1 MKFIKRIGYIV
12 VVVAVFLLQMNVS
25 DDYIVVEAK
34 AKTLRTM
41 KSELASLEKQLE
53 QNKQEQRDA
62 QSGINSSK
70 KRIEQISQEKE
81 DIQTEVVD
89 LTTEITDLNKEIVNM
104 NEEIKDILNYYQLSS
119 VGESSALEYV
129 FEADDY
135 TDFIYRMAIT
145 EQLSEHNAETI
156 KEYNKKI
163 SDNEKK
169 KVELADKKTSLNNKE
184 VELEEYMKTQQ
195 TRLSEALDGSIGLED
210 EIAALKKNIDL
221 YENTYKCKLDET
233 IDECLS
239 GKLPAG
245 STLYRPVMAG
255 RISSNYGKRT
265 YKLNGRWT
273 SDFHYGIDFAGKH
286 GQNIY
291 SAGNGK
297 VAAIFRKKS
306 CGGNMVYINH
316 IINGKKYTTG
326 YYHMATVNVSV
337 GQTVSYDTKIGT
349 QGGTSAES
357 WDHCSTG
364 SHLHFTVSTGN
375 WGNDYN
381 SYSGFIS
388 RNFDPRKVVNVPAL
402 GGSFSNRT
410 TKY

>member
-1 MKFIKRIGYIV
+1 MKFIKSIGYLL
-12 VVVAVFLLQMNVS
+12 VACAIFLLQVAVPS
-25 DDYIVVEAK
+25 EEVVVEAK

-41 KSELASLEKQLE
+41 KSELAELERELA
-53 QNKQEQRDA
+53 QNKQEQQAA

-81 DIQTEVVD
+81 DIRTEVVD
-89 LTTEITDLNKEIVNM
+89 ITTEITDLNKEIVNM
-104 NEEIKDILNYYQLSS
+104 NEEIKDILNYYQLSTI
-119 VGESSALEYV
+119 GDSSALEYV

-135 TDFIYRMAIT
+135 TEFIYRMAIT
-145 EQLSEHNAETI
+145 EQISEHNAETI

-163 SDNEKK
+163 SDNENK
-169 KVELADKKTSLNNKE
+169 KVQLADKQTSLGQKE
-184 VELEEYMKTQQ
+184 VELEEYMKTQKDK
-195 TRLSEALDGSIGLED
+195 LSEALDGAIGIED

-221 YENTYKCKLDET
+221 YEKTYKCKLDET
-233 IDECLS
+233 IDECLK

-255 RISSNYGKRT
+255 RISSNYGRRT

-273 SDFHYGIDFAGKH
+273 SDFHYGIDFAGSH
-286 GQNIY
+286 GQTIY

-337 GQTVSYDTKIGT
+337 GQTVTYETKIGT
-349 QGGTSAES
+349 QGGTSAEY

-364 SHLHFTVSTGN
+364 SHLHFTVSNGN

-410 TKY
+410 KKY